1 MSLATSTTLIHA
13 DEQNYAEPQWT
24 EPNRTAPSWTRITRI
39 GGCPVPW
46 MLHRVTWALISVR
59 SSCHSQFLRIFYY
72 ELKDFLLLLCVCVCV
87 CVCVCI
93 FSFAIFIV
101 TITVYMK
108 IKTCKL
114 SVTVFFVCLVVVFFF
129 GFCFIMVLF
138 YWWKKTFLHW
148 IGVSGLHFLEAL
160 EKKFQYVPQKY
171 KLFFKNVM
179 KQNCTFYQRNRC
191 VSHTN
196 SVGRHFGNDFK
207 SMGQMA

>member
-1 MSLATSTTLIHA
+1 MNRTKP
-13 DEQNYAEPQWT
+13 NCT
-24 EPNRTAPSWTRITRI
+24 ELNSDNPNRRLSRPVDVAPRYVSTYFCTFF
-39 GGCPVPW
+39 
-46 MLHRVTWALISVR
+46 MSF
-59 SSCHSQFLRIFYY
+59 SIF
-72 ELKDFLLLLCVCVCV
+72 KNFLLWTQRFFAIAVCVCLCV